1 MAEGGVSGERVLVLE
16 DEYEYHVAADLRQ
29 VLEDASA
36 AVIGPAACLADAI
49 ALAEGQLDTR
59 LRGVAAFAAAGNL
72 AVPQ

>member
-16 DEYEYHVAADLRQ
+16 DEYEYQVAADLRRVQ
-29 VLEDASA
+29 DASA

-49 ALAEGQLDTR
+49 ALAEGQLDAR